1 MEILESAANGK
12 CNSYRMNYKLSCLTT
27 VIRKWIILTGIRSR
41 PVCLF
46 EQHRIV
52 HSSTE
57 PLNLSNMSTVHS
69 EPSPTLQ
76 PQLLLLQTER
86 VQGRPAHRSAT
97 VYQYISI
104 CRVNILLRGTCQTPA
119 SLWDT
124 HRQVQLLPPLTHTHT
139 HVYCHRHAPLLP
151 RANNQGGC
159 AQNSKSDG
167 LPQTDDITLSCRD
180 IATFSDRDRTAEGDK
195 KSRQEILLNTD
206 RPIRGLFVHGR

>member
-1 MEILESAANGK
+1 
-12 CNSYRMNYKLSCLTT
+12 MNYKLSCLTT

-124 HRQVQLLPPLTHTHT
+124 HRQVQLLPPLTHTLTHT
-139 HVYCHRHAPLLP
+139 R
-151 RANNQGGC
+151 
-159 AQNSKSDG
+159 
-167 LPQTDDITLSCRD
+167 
-180 IATFSDRDRTAEGDK
+180 IATDMLHFFLEQIIRADVHRIVNQMDNHRLMTSLSPAETSQLFQIATERLRVTK
-195 KSRQEILLNTD
+195 KVVRK
-206 RPIRGLFVHGR
+206 FC